1 MRIVY
6 VFPHY
11 AKKAGTERM
20 LIEKMNW
27 LAGQGHHVVAMSYE
41 QGDHPFAFA
50 LSPRVER
57 VDLNVRFF
65 PLYRM
70 PRIKRVL
77 LSYLKRKT
85 LKNALSTFLCEH
97 KPDLV
102 VCTTYTPFVIRM
114 LGRLCPSMNIPYVV
128 ESHVSCFSNCL
139 AYKYSHYRILYF
151 LASLYDKWM
160 LGNISRAKLLVALT
174 NGDVSEWR
182 RYTDKLFVI
191 PNPLS
196 YYPKS
201 VLSHLD
207 CHHRILCVGRLHEQ
221 KGFDMLIDAFA
232 MIADQCPEWTIDIF
246 GEGSEK
252 DLLEKRIARYN
263 LEGRINI
270 NSPTDYIY
278 EEYQR
283 SDFFVLSSRY
293 EGFGLVLVEAMS
305 CGIPCVAFNCKY
317 GPEDI
322 IEDGVDGL
330 LVEGGN
336 VRALAEKMLWMI
348 THEKERLEMGKRARQ
363 SVARYRKEVVMKEW
377 ERAYLS
383 VLDSK

>member
-160 LGNISRAKLLVALT
+160 LGNMVRCD
-174 NGDVSEWR
+174 GD
-182 RYTDKLFVI
+182 T
-191 PNPLS
+191 
-196 YYPKS
+196 
-201 VLSHLD
+201 
-207 CHHRILCVGRLHEQ
+207 
-221 KGFDMLIDAFA
+221 
-232 MIADQCPEWTIDIF
+232 
-246 GEGSEK
+246 
-252 DLLEKRIARYN
+252 
-263 LEGRINI
+263 
-270 NSPTDYIY
+270 
-278 EEYQR
+278 
-283 SDFFVLSSRY
+283 
-293 EGFGLVLVEAMS
+293 
-305 CGIPCVAFNCKY
+305 
-317 GPEDI
+317 
-322 IEDGVDGL
+322 
-330 LVEGGN
+330 
-336 VRALAEKMLWMI
+336 
-348 THEKERLEMGKRARQ
+348 
-363 SVARYRKEVVMKEW
+363 
-377 ERAYLS
+377 
-383 VLDSK
+383 